1 MIRNYGEG
9 EGMLGDGLGD
19 VQDQLGRPSQEG
31 GSKQVGRGFVSMS
44 RSSLH

>member
-19 VQDQLGRPSQEG
+19 VQDQLG
-31 GSKQVGRGFVSMS
+31 
-44 RSSLH
+44 